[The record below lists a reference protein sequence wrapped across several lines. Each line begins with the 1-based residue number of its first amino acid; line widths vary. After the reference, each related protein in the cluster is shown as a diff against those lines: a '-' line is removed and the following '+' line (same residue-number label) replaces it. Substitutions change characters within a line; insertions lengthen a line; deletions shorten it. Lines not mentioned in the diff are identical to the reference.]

1 MTTISKTTMG
11 TIEAMNAARRM
22 AGNQKRIAEILA
34 AAHEQVQALEI
45 ENARL
50 SDQIKR
56 AIQHKTAG
64 VMDVAA
70 AIRDCGLQTDDVDS
84 RLVDMF
90 FDRNERI
97 HPAAPNAIQI
107 KYAILERR

>member
-1 MTTISKTTMG
+1 MTTTSKTTMG
-11 TIEAMNAARRM
+11 TVEAMNAARQI
-22 AGNQKRIAEILA
+22 AANQRWIADAVERLYQQIQ
-34 AAHEQVQALEI
+34 EREV

-64 VMDVAA
+64 VKDVAA
-70 AIRDCGLQTDDVDS
+70 AIRDCGMQTDDVDS

-90 FDRNERI
+90 FDRGERI
-97 HPAAPNAIQI
+97 HPAAPDAIQI